1 MSEEDIDVLKLNFMK
16 DFNKLKENTNKTM
29 NLINKSKNNNNPKK
43 NNHKKIAEQKK
54 ENSLLI
60 LNILKN
66 IAKVNKVEEKTKN
79 NEL

>member
-29 NLINKSKNNNNPKK
+29 NLIKKSKNNNNPKK
-43 NNHKKIAEQKK
+43 NNHKKISEKKK

-66 IAKVNKVEEKTKN
+66 IAKVNQIEEQKKK
-79 NEL
+79 